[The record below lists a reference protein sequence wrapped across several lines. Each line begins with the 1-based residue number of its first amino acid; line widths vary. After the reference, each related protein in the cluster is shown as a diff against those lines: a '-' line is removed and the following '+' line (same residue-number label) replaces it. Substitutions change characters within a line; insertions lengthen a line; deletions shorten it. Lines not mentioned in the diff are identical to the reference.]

1 MFFFDPLMK
10 RKYPVLKDTAGNFQA
25 QPVSDA
31 SSGGRFWVSLMAG
44 GGVALMSLT
53 MQAPPDTVVSGDL
66 LLPGF
71 LPIEGFAI
79 AGTGG
84 AAAGGT
90 AVSGQSL
97 GIEGALKDLNASVT
111 PAGIAINLAADVLF
125 DVDKSDLKATAEA
138 GLQKLLTVVNGKA
151 TSTVSVVG
159 HTDTRGEAAYNQA
172 LSERRANAVKAWLV
186 AHGVPATRVNASGA
200 GESRPRASADTD
212 EAHRANRRVEIEI
225 K

>member
-1 MFFFDPLMK
+1 M
-10 RKYPVLKDTAGNFQA
+10 LKDTAGNFQA
-25 QPVSDA
+25 QPVTDA

-53 MQAPPDTVVSGDL
+53 IQAPPDTVVSGDL

-84 AAAGGT
+84 AAIGGT

-97 GIEGALKDLNASVT
+97 GLEGALKDLERQCDARGHRHQ
-111 PAGIAINLAADVLF
+111 PGRRRALF
-125 DVDKSDLKATAEA
+125 DVDKSDLKPTAET
-138 GLQKLLTVVNGKA
+138 GLQKLFTVVNGKP
-151 TSTVSVVG
+151 TSAVSVVG

-172 LSERRANAVKAWLV
+172 LSERRASAVKAWLV
-186 AHGVPATRVNASGA
+186 AHGVPATRVTASGA
-200 GESRPRASADTD
+200 GESRPRATGDTD